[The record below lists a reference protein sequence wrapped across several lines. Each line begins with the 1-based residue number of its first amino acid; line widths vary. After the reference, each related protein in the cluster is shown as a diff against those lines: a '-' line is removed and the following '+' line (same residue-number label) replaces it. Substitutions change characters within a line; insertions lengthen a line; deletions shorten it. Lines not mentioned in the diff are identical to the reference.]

1 MAVIDAR
8 TGEIQRTITV
18 ADLTDVEPEAVP
30 WVDESAHL
38 FGGKVVLTTESHAF
52 VVDPETGVVLRAIPF
67 GRHVQESRSLHDGRI
82 AAQTYGGKL
91 TRVLDLRTG
100 RQRLKKGLVV
110 GVDETGTRV
119 VTSKRTPDGGTSTYL
134 QLPGRAMASDRPS
147 AARRRPGR

>member
-1 MAVIDAR
+1 M
-8 TGEIQRTITV
+8 

-30 WVDESAHL
+30 WVDGSAHL

-52 VVDPETGVVLRAIPF
+52 VVDPETGVVLRAMSF

-100 RQRLKKGLVV
+100 RQRLEPGLVV
-110 GVDETGTRV
+110 GVNDTGTRV
-119 VTSKRTPDGGTSTYL
+119 VTSRVTPDGGTSTYL
-134 QLPGRAMASDRPS
+134 QLRDARWRPIGP
-147 AARRRPGR
+147 AQRVDGKVVERRRSSLAAATWP